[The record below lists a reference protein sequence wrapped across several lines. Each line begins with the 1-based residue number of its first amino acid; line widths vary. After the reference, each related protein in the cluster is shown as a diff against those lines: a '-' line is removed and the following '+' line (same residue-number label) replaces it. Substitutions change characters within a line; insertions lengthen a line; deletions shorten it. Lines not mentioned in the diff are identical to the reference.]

1 MNFRKFFTFVSPR
14 SYAPPLSVLL
24 IVRSTTK
31 QLQFS
36 SKLSRPRLRY
46 VQFSGYS
53 KGQDRGRIS
62 DIRNAVPS
70 RIAIATHQ
78 NHQCVSLIDGGRPG
92 DGLHVVA
99 SIPDRSWQCK
109 LQGPGRTDQALAGR

>member
-36 SKLSRPRLRY
+36 SKLSRPRLRC

-62 DIRNAVPS
+62 DIRYAVPS
-70 RIAIATHQ
+70 TAAIATQQ
-78 NHQCVSLIDGGRPG
+78 NNLRVSLVDGVRPG
-92 DGLHVVA
+92 SGLHVVA
-99 SIPDRSWQCK
+99 SIPDRSWQ
-109 LQGPGRTDQALAGR
+109 